1 MKNKYKLAIK
11 FYTETR
17 NEEQLQIAYKEIDK
31 FYEIYYL
38 YKYYYTFSPK
48 RINKQIFPML
58 SEEEK

>member
-38 YKYYYTFSPK
+38 YKYYYNFSPK
-48 RINKQIFPML
+48 KLNKQLFSL
-58 SEEEK
+58 LKEEDR